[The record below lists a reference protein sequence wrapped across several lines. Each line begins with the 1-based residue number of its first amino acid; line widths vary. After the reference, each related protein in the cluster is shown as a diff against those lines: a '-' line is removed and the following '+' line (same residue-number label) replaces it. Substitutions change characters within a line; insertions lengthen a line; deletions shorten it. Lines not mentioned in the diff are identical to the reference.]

1 MYKKER
7 IVDLKALTRCVLEKW
22 KGILLV
28 ALIAAVL
35 FGGLKGFSLYKV
47 YKQGQAQAEV
57 ETVPEEDSQGASKA
71 IEMRRINK
79 QLDLK
84 NAYFTESIMGDIDP
98 TKEGFASAE
107 QVRQRCRQARRRN
120 MPRHRTGK

>member
-7 IVDLKALTRCVLEKW
+7 IVDLKALIRCVLEKW

-28 ALIAAVL
+28 ALIAAAF
-35 FGGLKGFSLYKV
+35 FGGLKGFNLYKA

-57 ETVPEEDSQGASKA
+57 EAAPEEDLQGASKA

-84 NAYFTESIMGDIDP
+84 NAYFTESIMEISIP
-98 TKEGFASAE
+98 RRKALL
-107 QVRQRCRQARRRN
+107 QR
-120 MPRHRTGK
+120 M